1 MSENYLDNVLN
12 EDGCPKCNSLN
23 VKPVS
28 YTWWGGIIGP
38 RILKHTKCNDCKF
51 TYNRKTR
58 QSNTTPIVIYSVV
71 TLVLALA
78 VVYFVARG

>member
-1 MSENYLDNVLN
+1 MSEDYLDNVIN
-12 EDGCPKCNSLN
+12 DDGCPKCNSLN
-23 VKPVS
+23 VKSVS

-71 TLVLALA
+71 TAIIA
-78 VVYFVARG
+78 FAIIYFVARG